1 MTKLDR
7 VKLRAQARER
17 RRFRSMIAGGSCAY
31 GLPAVT
37 LYVEAMD
44 LVQTLLERAVR
55 EMTEPEMDALH
66 EATHAELD
74 EMAAG
79 ITLPDIPLA
88 MTETEAR
95 WAWGNR

>member
-17 RRFRSMIAGGSCAY
+17 RRFRRMIAGGSCAY
-31 GLPAVT
+31 GLPAVE
-37 LYVEAMD
+37 LYVQAMR
-44 LVQTLLERAVR
+44 LATAVEERSVR
-55 EMTEPEMDALH
+55 MLTEPELDALH

-79 ITLPDIPLA
+79 LTLPDVPLA
-88 MTETEAR
+88 LDSY
-95 WAWGNR
+95 WNRGA